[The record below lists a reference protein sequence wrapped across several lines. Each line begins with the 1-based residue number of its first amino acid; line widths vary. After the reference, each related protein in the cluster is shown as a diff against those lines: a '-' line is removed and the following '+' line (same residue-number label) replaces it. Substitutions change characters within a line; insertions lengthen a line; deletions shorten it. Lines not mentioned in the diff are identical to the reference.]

1 MSRKTSFTEAQIKE
15 MKQVIRTGEPI
26 VMLAERL
33 ASQYNVTEN
42 TLRNKL
48 YSVAK
53 RTKKIADWTGPKK
66 RVTKTE
72 NTSTPDVDT
81 MIVDA
86 PTTTEATA
94 DVVGKRVVMYDDHIR
109 IYF

>member
-1 MSRKTSFTEAQIKE
+1 MSRKSIFTDEQVRE

-33 ASQYNVTEN
+33 ATKYNVSEN
-42 TLRNKL
+42 SLRTKL

-53 RTKKIADWTGPKK
+53 RTRKIADWTGPKQ
-66 RVTKTE
+66 RRMRIDNTLTPPTEVT
-72 NTSTPDVDT
+72 
-81 MIVDA
+81 
-86 PTTTEATA
+86 
-94 DVVGKRVVMYDDHIR
+94 GKKVVMYDDHIR